1 MWFFSKGQPLIIF
14 VFSFPRI
21 HSNQQTSR
29 RASES
34 DKGGD
39 ACMQCCS
46 AAALKT
52 NRNRAESEIQLVI
65 PFFEFSPYR
74 LIEIIKVRRK
84 AELSN

>member
-34 DKGGD
+34 DEGGD
-39 ACMQCCS
+39 ACIMLCGG
-46 AAALKT
+46 
-52 NRNRAESEIQLVI
+52 AED
-65 PFFEFSPYR
+65 
-74 LIEIIKVRRK
+74 
-84 AELSN
+84 